1 MQIQQLVPAESGW
14 KALFEEPTEEITR
27 SRILGWAL
35 VQTGKTVEVVGMIV
49 DPLEPSQI
57 IAAPGSSSPGGG
69 AFSRYGF
76 SAEG

>member
-1 MQIQQLVPAESGW
+1 MSIQHLMPAETGW

-35 VQTGKTVEVVGMIV
+35 VKTGDTVEIVGMIV
-49 DPLEPSQI
+49 DPTEPSQI
-57 IAAPGSSSPGGG
+57 IPAPGAISPGGG

-76 SAEG
+76 SEA